1 MPIEHLLYTPQNLPH
16 PSTMVML
23 VDDDMLE
30 KYQRGDDVD
39 VGQVIDSRDVFK
51 YANGKHGI
59 LMHPSKSEIESAFG
73 TTKINDVATFML
85 KNGALHGRSKGSP
98 KQQDDDDED
107 VTDKHSRLHVPHSGR
122 PL

>member
-1 MPIEHLLYTPQNLPH
+1 MTIEHLLYTPQDSHP

-39 VGQVIDSRDVFK
+39 VSQVIDSRDVFK
-51 YANGKHGI
+51 YENGKHGKLI
-59 LMHPSKSEIESAFG
+59 HPSKSEIESAFG
-73 TTKINDVATFML
+73 TTKINDEAIFML
-85 KNGALHGRSKGSP
+85 KNGSVHGRSKGST
-98 KQQDDDDED
+98 KRYED
-107 VTDKHSRLHVPHSGR
+107 ASAKHSRMHVPHSGR